1 MYNQI
6 ILLGVV
12 VSMIFTEITGL
23 SAGLIVPGYLVLA
36 LHSPGRI
43 VTTLIMAS
51 VSVLLC
57 RLASQWLILFGRRR
71 FAFLILLTFVLN
83 CVLSAWRLLPFSV
96 IGILMPRY
104 SGAGNR
110 QTGILRCLSGNCRHY
125 AFYGAD
131 LTAYRA
137 KAARRVKGGVFA

>member
-36 LHSPGRI
+36 LHRPGRI
-43 VTTLIMAS
+43 VTTLIM
-51 VSVLLC
+51 
-57 RLASQWLILFGRRR
+57 ASQWLILFGRRR
-71 FAFLILLTFVLN
+71 FAFLILLTFALN

-96 IGILMPRY
+96 IGILMP
-104 SGAGNR
+104 
-110 QTGILRCLSGNCRHY
+110 GILAREIDRQGFFD
-125 AFYGAD
+125 AFLAIATTT
-131 LTAYRA
+131 LFTALILLLIGQ
-137 KAARRVKGGVFA
+137 KLPGV

>member
-43 VTTLIMAS
+43 VTTLIMPSGIAMADFIWSTPVCLSDPADLCAELCTFRMETAS
-51 VSVLLC
+51 LQC
-57 RLASQWLILFGRRR
+57 DWHFNA
-71 FAFLILLTFVLN
+71 
-83 CVLSAWRLLPFSV
+83 
-96 IGILMPRY
+96 RY

>member
-71 FAFLILLTFVLN
+71 FAFLILLTFALN
-83 CVLSAWRLLPFSV
+83 CVLSAWRLLPLQCDWHFNA
-96 IGILMPRY
+96 RY

-110 QTGILRCLSGNCRHY
+110 
-125 AFYGAD
+125 
-131 LTAYRA
+131 
-137 KAARRVKGGVFA
+137 

>member
-43 VTTLIMAS
+43 VTDYGIRECAFMPSGIAMADFIWS
-51 VSVLLC
+51 TPVCLSDPADLC
-57 RLASQWLILFGRRR
+57 AELCTFRMETASLQCDWHFN
-71 FAFLILLTFVLN
+71 A
-83 CVLSAWRLLPFSV
+83 
-96 IGILMPRY
+96 RY

-110 QTGILRCLSGNCRHY
+110 
-125 AFYGAD
+125 
-131 LTAYRA
+131 
-137 KAARRVKGGVFA
+137 

>member
-71 FAFLILLTFVLN
+71 FAFLILCAELCTFRMETASLQCDWHFN
-83 CVLSAWRLLPFSV
+83 A
-96 IGILMPRY
+96 RY

-110 QTGILRCLSGNCRHY
+110 
-125 AFYGAD
+125 
-131 LTAYRA
+131 
-137 KAARRVKGGVFA
+137 

>member
-57 RLASQWLILFGRRR
+57 RLASQWLILFG
-71 FAFLILLTFVLN
+71 LTPV
-83 CVLSAWRLLPFSV
+83 CLSDPADLCAELCTFRMETASLQCDWHFNA
-96 IGILMPRY
+96 RY

-110 QTGILRCLSGNCRHY
+110 
-125 AFYGAD
+125 
-131 LTAYRA
+131 
-137 KAARRVKGGVFA
+137 

>member
-57 RLASQWLILFGRRR
+57 RLASQWLIL
-71 FAFLILLTFVLN
+71 LTFVLN

-96 IGILMPRY
+96 IGILMP
-104 SGAGNR
+104 
-110 QTGILRCLSGNCRHY
+110 GILAREIDRQGFFD
-125 AFYGAD
+125 AFLAIAATT
-131 LTAYRA
+131 LFTALILLLIGQ
-137 KAARRVKGGVFA
+137 KLPGV

>member
-12 VSMIFTEITGL
+12 VSMIFTEIPPGFRLGL
-23 SAGLIVPGYLVLA
+23 SYPVIWFWRYIA
-36 LHSPGRI
+36 PGRI

-96 IGILMPRY
+96 IGI
-104 SGAGNR
+104 
-110 QTGILRCLSGNCRHY
+110 
-125 AFYGAD
+125 F
-131 LTAYRA
+131 
-137 KAARRVKGGVFA
+137 

>member
-51 VSVLLC
+51 VSAFMPSGIAMADFIWSTPVCLSDPADLC
-57 RLASQWLILFGRRR
+57 AELCTFRMETASLQCDWHFN
-71 FAFLILLTFVLN
+71 A
-83 CVLSAWRLLPFSV
+83 
-96 IGILMPRY
+96 RY

-110 QTGILRCLSGNCRHY
+110 
-125 AFYGAD
+125 
-131 LTAYRA
+131 
-137 KAARRVKGGVFA
+137 

>member
-51 VSVLLC
+51 VSGLLC
-57 RLASQWLILFGRRR
+57 R
-71 FAFLILLTFVLN
+71 LLTFVLN

-96 IGILMPRY
+96 IGILMP
-104 SGAGNR
+104 
-110 QTGILRCLSGNCRHY
+110 GILAREIDRQGFFD
-125 AFYGAD
+125 AFLAIATTT
-131 LTAYRA
+131 LFTALILLLIGQ
-137 KAARRVKGGVFA
+137 KLPGV

>member
-71 FAFLILLTFVLN
+71 FAFLILLTFALN
-83 CVLSAWRLLPFSV
+83 CV
-96 IGILMPRY
+96 IGILMP
-104 SGAGNR
+104 
-110 QTGILRCLSGNCRHY
+110 GILAREIDRQGFFD
-125 AFYGAD
+125 AFLAIATTT
-131 LTAYRA
+131 LFTALILLLIGQ
-137 KAARRVKGGVFA
+137 KLPGV

>member
-96 IGILMPRY
+96 FAKTPKNGTYPGCGLAGRLPCPYIGDGTDESHGRL
-104 SGAGNR
+104 
-110 QTGILRCLSGNCRHY
+110 
-125 AFYGAD
+125 
-131 LTAYRA
+131 
-137 KAARRVKGGVFA
+137 

>member
-43 VTTLIMAS
+43 FTTLIMA
-51 VSVLLC
+51 
-57 RLASQWLILFGRRR
+57 
-71 FAFLILLTFVLN
+71 
-83 CVLSAWRLLPFSV
+83 P
-96 IGILMPRY
+96 
-104 SGAGNR
+104 
-110 QTGILRCLSGNCRHY
+110 
-125 AFYGAD
+125 
-131 LTAYRA
+131 
-137 KAARRVKGGVFA
+137 

>member
-71 FAFLILLTFVLN
+71 FALCTFRMETASLQCDWHFN
-83 CVLSAWRLLPFSV
+83 A
-96 IGILMPRY
+96 RY

-110 QTGILRCLSGNCRHY
+110 
-125 AFYGAD
+125 
-131 LTAYRA
+131 
-137 KAARRVKGGVFA
+137 

>member
-12 VSMIFTEITGL
+12 ISMIFTELTGL

-43 VTTLIMAS
+43 AVTLVLAL

-57 RLASQWLILFGRRR
+57 QLVSRWLILFGRRR
-71 FAFLILLTFVLN
+71 FAFLILLTFALN
-83 CVLSAWRLLPFSV
+83 WALSAVGLLPFSV
-96 IGILMPRY
+96 IGVIMP
-104 SGAGNR
+104 
-110 QTGILRCLSGNCRHY
+110 GILAREIDRQGVKNALL
-125 AFYGAD
+125 AIAATTL
-131 LTAYRA
+131 LTALILLA
-137 KAARRVKGGVFA
+137 IGQKLPGV

>member
-43 VTTLIMAS
+43 FTTLIMAS

-71 FAFLILLTFVLN
+71 FAFLILLN

-96 IGILMPRY
+96 IGILMP
-104 SGAGNR
+104 
-110 QTGILRCLSGNCRHY
+110 GILAREIDRQGFFD
-125 AFYGAD
+125 AFLAIATTT
-131 LTAYRA
+131 LFTALILLLIGQ
-137 KAARRVKGGVFA
+137 KLPGV

>member
-57 RLASQWLILFGRRR
+57 RLASQSTPVCLSDPADLC
-71 FAFLILLTFVLN
+71 AELCTFRMETASLQCDWHFN
-83 CVLSAWRLLPFSV
+83 A
-96 IGILMPRY
+96 RY